1 VGGEQVGRIL
11 VNYQKKIKFFSFSV
25 KQNAYFTPYIVN
37 KLLEVIM
44 KKLQFL
50 LVFVLA
56 LSGCAVSEPGTTVT
70 KIWQRS
76 AV

>member
-1 VGGEQVGRIL
+1 VIFVSPCSLREI
-11 VNYQKKIKFFSFSV
+11 FSKNFLFSV
-25 KQNAYFTPYIVN
+25 KQNAYLAPYIVN
-37 KLLEVIM
+37 KLLEVVM
-44 KKLQFL
+44 KKLHFL

-56 LSGCAVSEPGTTVT
+56 LSGCAVSEPGAVVT